1 MAISKR
7 GIYENPTKSPW
18 SYERYES
25 DLERRMID
33 RLERDPTVAKWM
45 KRHDVT
51 IHWVDRQGRMR
62 RYKPDFLVEY
72 TDGRIAVIEVKDPS
86 RVDSD
91 DVKRKRS
98 AAELW
103 CKKRGIEYQIA
114 TLG

>member
-18 SYERYES
+18 SHERYES
-25 DLERRMID
+25 DLERRMMA
-33 RLERDPTVAKWM
+33 RLERDPAVAKWM
-45 KRHDVT
+45 KQHDVT
-51 IHWVDRQGRMR
+51 IHWVDKQGRKR

-72 TDGRIAVIEVKDPS
+72 IDGRIALIEVKDPS

-91 DVKRKRS
+91 DVKRKHS

-103 CKKRGIEYQIA
+103 CKKRGMEYQII
-114 TLG
+114 TLD